1 MLTLVDLGK
10 DLQEGAKTGQAVA
23 YGQVVLNILVG
34 IDIGDRLAVT
44 RLEALEKFDDLL
56 LVVGHVWLLLRGCG
70 LGCGFAVGTFEIY
83 GPCYPWS
90 PLEASIS
97 RITKL

>member
-56 LVVGHVWLLLRGCG
+56 LVVGHVWFLLQG
-70 LGCGFAVGTFEIY
+70 LGARREGDECKE
-83 GPCYPWS
+83 
-90 PLEASIS
+90 L
-97 RITKL
+97 K